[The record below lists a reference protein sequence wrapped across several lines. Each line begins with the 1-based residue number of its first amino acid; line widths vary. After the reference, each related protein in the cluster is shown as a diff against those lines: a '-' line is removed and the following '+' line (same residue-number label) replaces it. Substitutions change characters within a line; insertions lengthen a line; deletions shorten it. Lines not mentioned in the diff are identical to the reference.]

1 VLVEYGKG
9 SSPSETYQV
18 ILHTFWGGKVNR
30 PLAIALGEAWER
42 KHRSPLEAFATND
55 HIMLMMPEG
64 VDVEELLALV
74 PASALD
80 ELLRSGLEKTALFGA
95 RFRENA
101 SRALLLPRGDA
112 RKRTPLWLNRI
123 RAKKLLGSVLRFED
137 FPLVLETWREL
148 LEDEFDLTT
157 LGTLLD
163 DIADRRIT
171 LHVTRPAHLTPFS
184 DGVVFR
190 QTNYH
195 MYLDDAAASGGQ
207 SNLADELFRD
217 LFAGA
222 SDLPA
227 VPHAL
232 VEAFTSK
239 LLRTHPDYRPSSR
252 LDVLLAV
259 REMPLLPKAVLDTW
273 LAATEKP
280 DADDPLKSVVCY
292 RLPGATDALVA
303 DAADLPRIL
312 DLRGVA
318 PGDLPSLA
326 LAADGGPPPA
336 IDHRARRNDESS
348 PSLLL
353 GELLRGRGPLTTSDM
368 TAALGWNKVELS
380 PLLDELLES
389 GSIVTG
395 MLVQGRPERTF
406 CDAEHAERLLRLFRA
421 ARRGATQAG
430 LAARPVTDLPHFL
443 LEWQGLGRATGSL
456 ESLQIALDR
465 LFGFPATADL
475 WEGAILPSRLA
486 PYFPSWM
493 DTLFQS
499 YGVRWFGCGKEKV
512 SLVMMGEEDV
522 LLEEKEDEE
531 SSTEQAGDDGA
542 TELVRRL
549 RESGRG
555 LGFAEL
561 ATSTDESSAT
571 LAERLWALA
580 WQGRATTDSFETI
593 RRGVL
598 SGYAAEPVQQK
609 QTGGRAG
616 FRRWQRSRPSSGH
629 WQALDVE
636 RDTSPLARAER
647 DKERAR
653 LVLDRYGVVFRE
665 LLEHELP
672 TLRWSRLFRALR
684 LLELSGEI
692 VAGHFFAGIP
702 GLQFASHE
710 AVRRLGEALPQER
723 LYFVNACDPAS
734 VCGLGIDGLSAAL
747 PRRLA
752 GHWLVFHASQLLLAL
767 QKGGKELSVVGEPAP
782 AVLESGLGIYR
793 FLLGRE
799 AAPQSSVTVETI
811 NGQNASTS
819 PYADMLRTV
828 GFTSDYRGMSLWKR

>member
-1 VLVEYGKG
+1 
-9 SSPSETYQV
+9 
-18 ILHTFWGGKVNR
+18 
-30 PLAIALGEAWER
+30 
-42 KHRSPLEAFATND
+42 
-55 HIMLMMPEG
+55 MLMMPEG

-74 PASALD
+74 PAHALD

-137 FPLVLETWREL
+137 FPLVLETWREI

-157 LGTLLD
+157 LGTILD
-163 DIADRRIT
+163 DIGARRIA

-195 MYLDDAAASGGQ
+195 MYLDDAAASGGR
-207 SNLADELFRD
+207 SNLTDELFRD
-217 LFAGA
+217 LFQGAG
-222 SDLPA
+222 DLPA
-227 VPHAL
+227 VPPAL
-232 VEAFTSK
+232 VEAFASK

-259 REMPLLPKAVLDTW
+259 REMQLLPRTVFATW
-273 LAATEKP
+273 LAGSEKAE
-280 DADDPLKSVVCY
+280 ADDPLKSVVCY
-292 RLPGATDALVA
+292 RLPGATDELVA
-303 DAADLPRIL
+303 DAADLPRLL
-312 DLRGVA
+312 DLRGITPA
-318 PGDLPSLA
+318 ELPSLA
-326 LAADGGPPPA
+326 LAADGSAPPA
-336 IDHRARRNDESS
+336 IDKRTASPRNDESS

-368 TAALGWNKVELS
+368 TAALGWSETELL
-380 PLLDELLES
+380 PMLDELLES
-389 GSIVTG
+389 GSIVAG
-395 MLVQGRPERTF
+395 MLVQGRPERMF
-406 CDAEHAERLLRLFRA
+406 CDAEHAERLLRLARA

-430 LAARPVTDLPHFL
+430 LAARPIAELPHFL

-456 ESLQIALDR
+456 ESLQGALDR
-465 LFGFPATADL
+465 LFGFPLTADL
-475 WEGAILPSRLA
+475 WEGAVLPCRLA

-522 LLEEKEDEE
+522 LLEEEEKED
-531 SSTEQAGDDGA
+531 SAATAADDRTTEI
-542 TELVRRL
+542 VRRL
-549 RESGRG
+549 RQSDRG

-571 LAERLWALA
+571 LAERLWTLA
-580 WQGRATTDSFETI
+580 WQGRAATDSFETL
-593 RRGVL
+593 RRGIL
-598 SGYAAEPVQQK
+598 SGFAAEPVQLT
-609 QTGGRAG
+609 QTAGRAG

-629 WQALDVE
+629 WQALDTE
-636 RDTSPLARAER
+636 RETSPLARAER

-672 TLRWSRLFRALR
+672 PLRWSRIFRALR

-710 AVRRLGEALPQER
+710 AVRRLGEPLPQER
-723 LYFVNACDPAS
+723 IYFVNACDPAS
-734 VCGLGIDGLSAAL
+734 VCGLGIEGLSAAL

-752 GHWLVFHASQLLLAL
+752 SHWLVFHASQLVLVL
-767 QKGGKELSVVGEPAP
+767 QKGGKELSVVGGPAP
-782 AVLESGLGIYR
+782 AVLEDALGIYR

-799 AAPQSSVTVETI
+799 AAPQSSITVETI
-811 NGQNASTS
+811 NGQNANPSHF
-819 PYADMLRTV
+819 ADVLRAV
-828 GFTSDYRGMSLWKR
+828 GFTSDYRGMSLWNR